1 MPIPKKIDVKPTTK
15 TDYESY
21 SYANNDGMVT
31 IEQEDGM
38 LIFMDEENEIV
49 VPVEFKDFIIETLK
63 KLK

>member
-1 MPIPKKIDVKPTTK
+1 
-15 TDYESY
+15 
-21 SYANNDGMVT
+21 MVT